1 MAEALAAMGA
11 MGQGQS
17 TYQEFWDSLPEPA
30 KKITRTNG
38 LQTTLSFSALQL
50 LPELQHHSI
59 RLQILSSL
67 SFLFCE
73 GKSRLKATAFNK
85 IFKMAGRSL
94 VATLEDPPEDA
105 FCSSVCTTRGQ
116 FLLLEATDE
125 GAGFFSQRLIN
136 VVEGMPDNEHY
147 EKNIKG
153 PLFAL
158 LKLSDAVLKRAGLE
172 RNIEGSISK
181 SEELDAAILGKLADF
196 TKALSFSNNELR
208 ELGISKKLLEPF
220 DCGKLAK
227 KQFKRE
233 TFGSTTLNFF
243 PVNIRSNGVD
253 LLFPSLVSTALRG
266 FVIQAIKSFFPKA
279 LMPALASE
287 YEQLIATSPY
297 GPNSLGND
305 SGFQKVKGV
314 WVLNLTRKLDTGRYL
329 HMFYFLDDLADFA
342 PEFFGGMGANEGL
355 SDAIEYC
362 TNHAAKEI
370 SKDPD
375 FIEGLTLVVGCGVGR
390 GVMQGIPYPPKGI
403 NWKIEAL
410 PIHDLE
416 TAYWHPDHSDRMF
429 WQAIQNSDAVAEFGV
444 ELFNVNGLLNLIAWQ
459 NNLDG
464 HMVPHADIPADFVP
478 SKDARLLLPIP
489 TNELLDLRLESHA
502 ARDQCT
508 LLDWEGN
515 YRTVVVSDRSRF
527 GSLPVYGELKF
538 DRQYPLVVVPDEHCN
553 LWASVSCPEDADRRF
568 GIERLKMI
576 TAWLPRISKA
586 LTKHGVLAKLPT
598 SVYLEFS
605 FDTAIGIVESE
616 VTTLDAQNSL
626 DFTNAVFSDE
636 GDFICFKITSDFDTA
651 LHHPKNIAERR
662 LLSDVLDALKCK
674 YSLGFDKDSL
684 LSKIVK
690 NDFARYAHA
699 FKVTSF
705 RHHFNYRL
713 PSEFVVPNDVDSATR
728 RLMMGW
734 EYGAELAQRETTGVA
749 ECCRLLNKI
758 IAGLEGG
765 LIAKVRTFD
774 PKKFLEKVLVNHEA
788 AWVSRESW
796 KRSTAA
802 ILGLAEN
809 ESEAREDILK
819 QSSRTTTAFVGYR
832 VLMEVGQ
839 VECGKDDCLPLGD
852 FDLADLMAAVS
863 EIFQL
868 GNASDAIRYGAM
880 EPLVRISPLGDV
892 MMNWDFH
899 EGTVNDV
906 VTQNFQDGVTF
917 QTGRYAN
924 YFEEKESIGDG
935 KDQSESEFAHAF
947 SEEVGCRLED
957 LANFLSAVQNILLE
971 MDQPYWNC
979 SPDELKHAVYSK
991 APELEDHFE
1000 IVLNALTMPL
1010 RENWGVIPEGFLEK
1024 DKQPWRFRR
1033 MLSVLR
1039 RPILSY
1045 RETGQER
1052 LIVCGGMIQDG
1063 ILYMLDRYLEG
1074 DFDQHQL
1081 SSRKMKQW
1089 FGKVASENQE
1099 FNETVCDKL
1108 RAIGLEAASDKNLA
1122 ELIKGSSDTLV
1133 DSIVAS
1139 GDVDALAWD
1148 ADKGIVF
1155 AFECKKLQGKKTP
1168 GELAEQ
1174 LSKYSGNGQK
1184 DKLRKHLARL
1194 TVLQRHKGTLS
1205 SYFGFEVKQ
1214 IVGGLVFSE
1223 RVPMHYDDRVKHLT
1237 PVLLFEDMTEETVRQ
1252 ITPN

>member
-11 MGQGQS
+11 MEQGQS
-17 TYQEFWDSLPEPA
+17 TYQDFWDSLPEPA
-30 KKITRTNG
+30 KKLTQVNG
-38 LQTTLSFSALQL
+38 LQATLSFSALQL

-73 GKSRLKATAFNK
+73 GKGRLKTTAFNK

-105 FCSSVCTTRGQ
+105 FCSSVCTARGQ

-136 VVEGMPDNEHY
+136 VVEGMPDNVHY

-158 LKLSDAVLKRAGLE
+158 LKLSDAVLKRAGLV
-172 RNIEGSISK
+172 RNIEGSRSK
-181 SEELDAAILGKLADF
+181 SEELDVATLGKLADF
-196 TKALSFSNNELR
+196 TKALSFSNKELR
-208 ELGISKKLLEPF
+208 ELGIFKELLKPF

-233 TFGSTTLNFF
+233 TFGSTSLNFF

-253 LLFPSLVSTALRG
+253 LLFPGLVSTALRG
-266 FVIQAIKSFFPKA
+266 FIIQTIQSRFPKA

-297 GPNSLGND
+297 GPSSLGYET
-305 SGFQKVKGV
+305 GFQKVRGV

-342 PEFFGGMGANEGL
+342 PDFFGGVGANEGL
-355 SDAIEYC
+355 SDAIEYF
-362 TNHAAKEI
+362 TNRAAKEI
-370 SKDPD
+370 VKDSD

-390 GVMQGIPYPPKGI
+390 GLMQGIPYPPKGI

-410 PIHDLE
+410 SIHDLE
-416 TAYWHPDHSDRMF
+416 TAYWHPDHNDRMF

-444 ELFNVNGLLNLIAWQ
+444 ELLNVNGLLNLIAWQ
-459 NNLDG
+459 NNLYG

-489 TNELLDLRLESHA
+489 INELLDLRLESYA

-508 LLDWEGN
+508 LVDWEGN
-515 YRTVVVSDRSRF
+515 YRTVVVSGRSRF

-538 DRQYPLVVVPDEHCN
+538 DRQYPLVVVPDERCN
-553 LWASVSCPEDADRRF
+553 LWASVSWPEDADRRF

-586 LTKHGVLAKLPT
+586 LAKHGILANLPT
-598 SVYLEFS
+598 SVYLDFN

-626 DFTNAVFSDE
+626 DFTSAVFPDGSNC
-636 GDFICFKITSDFDTA
+636 IRFKITSDFDTA

-662 LLSDVLDALKCK
+662 LVSDILDAFERK
-674 YSLGFDKDSL
+674 YSLGIDKDQL
-684 LSKIVK
+684 LAKIVK

-699 FKVTSF
+699 FRVTSF

-713 PSEFVVPNDVDSATR
+713 PSDYVVPSDVDSATR

-758 IAGLEGG
+758 VAGLEGK
-765 LIAKVRTFD
+765 LIAEVRAYD
-774 PKKFLEKVLVNHEA
+774 PAKYLEKILENHEA
-788 AWVSRESW
+788 AWVGRENW

-809 ESEAREDILK
+809 EAEAREDILR
-819 QSSRTTTAFVGYR
+819 QSSKTTTAVVGYR

-839 VECGKDDCLPLGD
+839 VECGKDGGRPLGN
-852 FDLADLMAAVS
+852 FDLADLLAAVS

-880 EPLVRISPLGDV
+880 EPIVRISPLGDV

-899 EGTVNDV
+899 EGAVNDV
-906 VTQNFQDGVTF
+906 VTQNFYDGVIF
-917 QTGRYAN
+917 QTGRYAS
-924 YFEEKESIGDG
+924 YFEEEEVNGNSE
-935 KDQSESEFAHAF
+935 DQSESEFANAF
-947 SEEVGCRLED
+947 SDEVGCRIRD
-957 LANFLSAVQNILLE
+957 LANFISAVQSILLE

-979 SPDELKHAVYSK
+979 CPDELKGALFSR

-1000 IVLNALTMPL
+1000 VVLNALTMPP
-1010 RENWGVIPEGFLEK
+1010 RENWNEIPEGFLEK

-1045 RETGQER
+1045 REAGKER
-1052 LIVCGGMIQDG
+1052 LIICGGMIQDG
-1063 ILYMLDRYLEG
+1063 ILYMLERYLEG

-1081 SSRKMKQW
+1081 SSRRMKRW
-1089 FGKVASENQE
+1089 FGKVASENQA

-1108 RAIGLEAASDKNLA
+1108 RAIGLEAVSDKNLA
-1122 ELIKGSSDTLV
+1122 ELINGSSDNLV
-1133 DSIVAS
+1133 DGIVAS

-1148 ADKGIVF
+1148 AGKGIVY

-1174 LSKYSGNGQK
+1174 LSKYSGSGQK

-1194 TVLQRHKGTLS
+1194 TVLQRHRDMLS

-1214 IVGGLVFSE
+1214 VVGGLVFSE
-1223 RVPMHYDDRVKHLT
+1223 RVPMHYDDGVKHLT
-1237 PVLLFEDMTEETVRQ
+1237 PVLRLQDMTGVTVQQ
-1252 ITPN
+1252 IIPS